1 MSDEV
6 ASATL
11 STSQKA
17 IEVTLELIRLLAP
30 LAKSLLGELYHKSV
44 DGVNFVGGKIANA
57 RTAGT
62 VTNKGLIVEAQKA
75 NSPIATTSNFL
86 ARDAELVA
94 AKAKE
99 YKIPVAIIGNGEK
112 QTLEYLER
120 DKGVIEQITTEIM
133 QERLKNAPQSVKCF
147 VIGEN
152 NVSSMKALF
161 EENGIECQ
169 FVSGKDG
176 KVSCIY
182 PAECAEQVAVIKND
196 YKEIHANVEAN
207 FGITPNVPETERQL
221 EIKAQIA
228 ELQKAREN
236 PELRG
241 KFYEE
246 TATDT
251 EIEFPVYSEKNMERV
266 HSQMPSATKVAGK
279 AFWEE
284 QGYALNDGAKG
295 IDIIAPQMDDNGE
308 PVLDDNGKQMFT
320 EITVYDISETNA
332 YERSLDKQ
340 IGELQRE
347 YDEEK
352 INAFDMSDDK
362 KVVLSDELRG
372 AKVEIT
378 VDGKLKKSD
387 VTEILRNELGYSEVQ
402 ADIAANKLCYD
413 LELDKKSYFRK
424 SSQIDN
430 LDALKTNIR
439 YPSENLTL
447 RDVRFDAVNFK
458 DGKDT
463 HLILRNGENAV
474 GLTPAKMSRE
484 EMKEICVN
492 ELGLSEYQAEKAV
505 DKTVKIESQVRSQV
519 EERTVGKDGV
529 SREAHIER
537 TTDNG
542 FSVTIG
548 DKTKFY
554 NFSTINLDEKI
565 ASNFDIPREN
575 ARNIVNKAKNQSV
588 LQNKIH
594 NASKKK
600 KSEKAAET
608 PKIEKGKG
616 LKH

>member
-112 QTLEYLER
+112 KTLEYLER

-152 NVSSMKALF
+152 NVSSMKTLF

-169 FVSGKDG
+169 FIGGKDG
-176 KVSCIY
+176 KISCIY

-207 FGITPNVPETERQL
+207 FGITPNVPETERQI

-228 ELQKAREN
+228 ELQNAREN

-246 TATDT
+246 TAVDT

-266 HSQMPSATKVAGK
+266 WEQMPDATRVAGK
-279 AFWEE
+279 AFWEQ
-284 QGYALNDGAKG
+284 QGYQVNENAQGVN
-295 IDIIAPQMDDNGE
+295 IIAPQMDDNGD
-308 PVLDDNGKQMFT
+308 PVLDDNGKQTFT

-332 YERSLDKQ
+332 FERSLDKQ

-347 YDEEK
+347 YDEKK
-352 INAFDMSDDK
+352 INAFDMYDDK
-362 KVVLSDELRG
+362 KVVLSDELSG
-372 AKVEIT
+372 AKIEIT
-378 VDGKLKKSD
+378 VDSKLRKSD
-387 VTEILRNELGYSEVQ
+387 VSEILQKELGYSEVQ

-413 LELDKKSYFRK
+413 LELDKNSYFRK
-424 SSQIDN
+424 PTQIDN
-430 LDALKTNIR
+430 IDALKTNIR
-439 YPSENLTL
+439 YPSEDLTL

-458 DGKDT
+458 DGEDT
-463 HLILRNGENAV
+463 HLILRNGDKAV
-474 GLTPAKMSRE
+474 GLTPAKMTRE

-492 ELGLSEYQAEKAV
+492 ELDLTEYQAEKAV

-600 KSEKAAET
+600 KPEKAAET
-608 PKIEKGKG
+608 PRIEKGKG

>member
-17 IEVTLELIRLLAP
+17 IEVALELIRLLAP

-99 YKIPVAIIGNGEK
+99 YKIPVAIIGDGEK

-152 NVSSMKALF
+152 NVSSMKTLF

-169 FVSGKDG
+169 FIGGKDG
-176 KVSCIY
+176 KISCIY

-207 FGITPNVPETERQL
+207 FGITPNVPETERQI

-228 ELQKAREN
+228 ELQNAREN

-246 TATDT
+246 TAADT

-295 IDIIAPQMDDNGE
+295 VDIIAPQMDDNGDS
-308 PVLDDNGKQMFT
+308 VLDENGKQTFT
-320 EITVYDISETNA
+320 SITVYDISETNA
-332 YERSLDKQ
+332 FERSLDKQ
-340 IGELQRE
+340 IGDLQRE

-362 KVVLSDELRG
+362 KVVLSDELSG

-378 VDGKLKKSD
+378 VDSKLRKSD
-387 VTEILRNELGYSEVQ
+387 VSDILQKELGYSEVQ

-424 SSQIDN
+424 PSQIDN

-439 YPSENLTL
+439 YPSEDLTL

-519 EERTVGKDGV
+519 EERAVNKQGV
-529 SREAHIER
+529 SQEAHIER
-537 TTDNG
+537 TSDNA
-542 FSVTIG
+542 FSVTVG
-548 DKTKFY
+548 DKTRFY

-575 ARNIVNKAKNQSV
+575 ARNIVSKAKSQSV

-600 KSEKAAET
+600 KPEKAAET

>member
-30 LAKSLLGELYHKSV
+30 MAKSLLGELYHKSV

-133 QERLKNAPQSVKCF
+133 RERIKTAPESVKCF
-147 VIGEN
+147 TLGEN
-152 NVSSMKALF
+152 NVSSMKKLF

-169 FVSGKDG
+169 FIGGKDG
-176 KVSCIY
+176 KISCIY
-182 PAECAEQVAVIKND
+182 PAEYAEQVAVIKND

-228 ELQKAREN
+228 ELQNAREN

-246 TATDT
+246 TAADT

-284 QGYALNDGAKG
+284 HGFKLNENAKG
-295 IDIIAPQMDDNGE
+295 VDIIAPQMNDNGD
-308 PVLDDNGKQMFT
+308 PVLDENGKQTFT
-320 EITVYDISETNA
+320 SITVYDISETNA
-332 YERSLDKQ
+332 YEKSLDKKT
-340 IGELQRE
+340 GDLQRE

-362 KVVLSDELRG
+362 KVVLSDEENG
-372 AKVEIT
+372 KSVEIT
-378 VDGKLKKSD
+378 VDNKTRKSD
-387 VTEILRNELGYSEVQ
+387 VSEILQKELGYSEVQ

-424 SSQIDN
+424 PNQIDN

-439 YPSENLTL
+439 YPSEDLTL

-458 DGKDT
+458 DGEDT
-463 HLILRNGENAV
+463 HLILRNGDKAV
-474 GLTPAKMSRE
+474 GLTPEKMTRE

-492 ELGLSEYQAEKAV
+492 ELGLTEYQAEKAV

-575 ARNIVNKAKNQSV
+575 ARNIVNKAKSQSV

-600 KSEKAAET
+600 KPEKAADT

>member
-152 NVSSMKALF
+152 NVSSMKTLF

-169 FVSGKDG
+169 FIGGKDG
-176 KVSCIY
+176 KISCIY

-207 FGITPNVPETERQL
+207 FGITPNVPETERQI

-228 ELQKAREN
+228 ELQNAREN

-246 TATDT
+246 TAADT

-266 HSQMPSATKVAGK
+266 WEQMPDATRVAGK
-279 AFWEE
+279 AFWEQ
-284 QGYALNDGAKG
+284 QGYQVNENAQGVN
-295 IDIIAPQMDDNGE
+295 IIAPQMDDNGD
-308 PVLDDNGKQMFT
+308 PVLDDNGKQTFT

-332 YERSLDKQ
+332 FERSLDKQ

-362 KVVLSDELRG
+362 KVVLSDELSG
-372 AKVEIT
+372 AKIEIT
-378 VDGKLKKSD
+378 VDSKLRKSD
-387 VTEILRNELGYSEVQ
+387 VSEILQKELGYSEVQ

-413 LELDKKSYFRK
+413 LELDKNSYFRK
-424 SSQIDN
+424 PTQIDN
-430 LDALKTNIR
+430 IDALKTNIR
-439 YPSENLTL
+439 YPSEDLTL

-458 DGKDT
+458 DGQDT
-463 HLILRNGENAV
+463 HLILRNGDNAV

-519 EERTVGKDGV
+519 EERAVNKQGV
-529 SREAHIER
+529 SQEAHIER
-537 TTDNG
+537 TSDNA

-600 KSEKAAET
+600 KPEKAAET

>member
-17 IEVTLELIRLLAP
+17 IEFTLELIRLLAP

-152 NVSSMKALF
+152 NVSSMKTLF

-169 FVSGKDG
+169 FIGGKDG
-176 KVSCIY
+176 KISCIY

-207 FGITPNVPETERQL
+207 FGITPNVPETERQI

-228 ELQKAREN
+228 ELQNAREN

-246 TATDT
+246 TAADT

-266 HSQMPSATKVAGK
+266 WEQMPDATRVAGK
-279 AFWEE
+279 AFWEQ
-284 QGYALNDGAKG
+284 QGYQVNENAQGVN
-295 IDIIAPQMDDNGE
+295 IIAPQMDDNGD
-308 PVLDDNGKQMFT
+308 PVLDDNGKQTFT

-332 YERSLDKQ
+332 FERSLDKQ

-362 KVVLSDELRG
+362 KVVLSDELSG
-372 AKVEIT
+372 AKIEIT
-378 VDGKLKKSD
+378 VDSKLRKSD
-387 VTEILRNELGYSEVQ
+387 VSEILQKELGYSEVQ

-413 LELDKKSYFRK
+413 LELDKNSYFRK
-424 SSQIDN
+424 PTQIDN
-430 LDALKTNIR
+430 IDALKTNIR
-439 YPSENLTL
+439 YPSEDLTL

-458 DGKDT
+458 DGQDT
-463 HLILRNGENAV
+463 HLILRNGDNAV

-519 EERTVGKDGV
+519 EERAVNKQGV
-529 SREAHIER
+529 SQEAHIER
-537 TTDNG
+537 TSDNA

-600 KSEKAAET
+600 KPEKAAET

>member
-1 MSDEV
+1 M
-6 ASATL
+6 
-11 STSQKA
+11 
-17 IEVTLELIRLLAP
+17 ELIRLLAP
-30 LAKSLLGELYHKSV
+30 LAKSLLGELYHRSV

-152 NVSSMKALF
+152 NVSSMKTLF

-169 FVSGKDG
+169 FIGGKDG
-176 KVSCIY
+176 KISCIY

-228 ELQKAREN
+228 ELQNAREN

-246 TATDT
+246 TAADT
-251 EIEFPVYSEKNMERV
+251 EMEFPVYSEKNMERV

-279 AFWEE
+279 AFWEQ
-284 QGYALNDGAKG
+284 QGYQVDENSKG
-295 IDIIAPQMDDNGE
+295 VNIIAPQMDDDGN
-308 PVLDDNGKQMFT
+308 PVLDDNGKQTFT

-332 YERSLDKQ
+332 FEKSIDKQ
-340 IGELQRE
+340 IDELQRE

-362 KVVLSDELRG
+362 KVVLSDELSG

-378 VDGKLKKSD
+378 VDSKLRKSE
-387 VTEILRNELGYSEVQ
+387 VSEILQNKLGYSEVQ

-424 SSQIDN
+424 PSQIDN

-439 YPSENLTL
+439 YPSEDLTL

-484 EMKEICVN
+484 EMKDICVN
-492 ELGLSEYQAEKAV
+492 ELGLTEYQAEKAV
-505 DKTVKIESQVRSQV
+505 DKAVKIESQVRSQV
-519 EERTVGKDGV
+519 EERTVNKQGV
-529 SREAHIER
+529 SQEAHIER
-537 TTDNG
+537 TSDNA
-542 FSVTIG
+542 FSVTVS
-548 DKTKFY
+548 DKTRFY

-575 ARNIVNKAKNQSV
+575 ARNIVNKAKSQSV

-600 KSEKAAET
+600 KPEKAADT

>member
-62 VTNKGLIVEAQKA
+62 VTNKGLIVEAQRA

-152 NVSSMKALF
+152 NVSSMKTLF

-169 FVSGKDG
+169 FIGGKDG
-176 KVSCIY
+176 KISCIY

-221 EIKAQIA
+221 EIMAHIA
-228 ELQKAREN
+228 ELQNAREN

-246 TATDT
+246 TAADT

-295 IDIIAPQMDDNGE
+295 VDIIAPQMDDNGD
-308 PVLDDNGKQMFT
+308 PVLDENGKQTFT
-320 EITVYDISETNA
+320 SITVYDISETNA
-332 YERSLDKQ
+332 FERSLDKQ
-340 IGELQRE
+340 IGELQHE

-362 KVVLSDELRG
+362 KVVLSDELSG

-378 VDGKLKKSD
+378 VDGKLRKSD
-387 VTEILRNELGYSEVQ
+387 VSEILQKELGYSEVQ
-402 ADIAANKLCYD
+402 ADIAGNKLCYD

-424 SSQIDN
+424 PSQIDN

-439 YPSENLTL
+439 YPSEDLTL

-458 DGKDT
+458 DGQDT
-463 HLILRNGENAV
+463 HLILRNGDNAV

-519 EERTVGKDGV
+519 EERAVNKQGV
-529 SREAHIER
+529 SQEAHIER
-537 TTDNG
+537 TSDNA
-542 FSVTIG
+542 FSVTVG
-548 DKTKFY
+548 DKTRFY

-565 ASNFDIPREN
+565 AGNFDIPREN

-600 KSEKAAET
+600 KPEKAAET

>member
-112 QTLEYLER
+112 KTLEYLER

-152 NVSSMKALF
+152 NVSSMKTLF

-169 FVSGKDG
+169 FIGGKDG
-176 KVSCIY
+176 KISCIY

-207 FGITPNVPETERQL
+207 FGITPNVPETERQI

-228 ELQKAREN
+228 ELQNAREN

-246 TATDT
+246 TAADT

-266 HSQMPSATKVAGK
+266 WEQMPDATRVAGK
-279 AFWEE
+279 AFWEQ
-284 QGYALNDGAKG
+284 QGYQVNENAQGVN
-295 IDIIAPQMDDNGE
+295 IIAPQMDDNGD
-308 PVLDDNGKQMFT
+308 PVLDDNGKQTFT

-332 YERSLDKQ
+332 FEQSLDKQ

-362 KVVLSDELRG
+362 RVVLSDEENG
-372 AKVEIT
+372 KSVEIT
-378 VDGKLKKSD
+378 VDNKKRKSD
-387 VTEILRNELGYSEVQ
+387 VSEILQKELGYSEVQ

-424 SSQIDN
+424 PNQIDN

-439 YPSENLTL
+439 YPSEDLTL

-458 DGKDT
+458 DGEDT
-463 HLILRNGENAV
+463 HLILRNGDKAV
-474 GLTPAKMSRE
+474 GLTPEKMTRE

-492 ELGLSEYQAEKAV
+492 ELGLTEYQAEKAV

-600 KSEKAAET
+600 KPEKAAET

>member
-17 IEVTLELIRLLAP
+17 VEVALELIRLLAP
-30 LAKSLLGELYHKSV
+30 MAKSLLGELYHKSV

-57 RTAGT
+57 RSTGT

-152 NVSSMKALF
+152 NVSSMKTLF

-169 FVSGKDG
+169 FIGGKDG
-176 KVSCIY
+176 KISCIY

-207 FGITPNVPETERQL
+207 FGITPNVPETERQI

-228 ELQKAREN
+228 ELQNAREN

-246 TATDT
+246 TAVDT

-266 HSQMPSATKVAGK
+266 WEQMPDATRVAGK
-279 AFWEE
+279 AFWEQ
-284 QGYALNDGAKG
+284 QGYQVNENAQGVN
-295 IDIIAPQMDDNGE
+295 IIAPQMDDNGD
-308 PVLDDNGKQMFT
+308 PVLDDNGKQTFT

-332 YERSLDKQ
+332 FERSLDKQ

-347 YDEEK
+347 YDEKK

-362 KVVLSDELRG
+362 KVVLSDELSG
-372 AKVEIT
+372 AKIEIT
-378 VDGKLKKSD
+378 VDSKLRKSD
-387 VTEILRNELGYSEVQ
+387 VSEILQKELGYSEVQ

-413 LELDKKSYFRK
+413 LELDKNSYFRK
-424 SSQIDN
+424 PTQIDN
-430 LDALKTNIR
+430 IDALKTNIR
-439 YPSENLTL
+439 YPSEDLTL

-458 DGKDT
+458 DGEDT
-463 HLILRNGENAV
+463 HLILRNGDKAV
-474 GLTPAKMSRE
+474 GLTPAKMTRE

-492 ELGLSEYQAEKAV
+492 ELDLTEYQAEKAV

-600 KSEKAAET
+600 KPEKAAET
-608 PKIEKGKG
+608 PRIEKGKG

>member
-6 ASATL
+6 ASAAL
-11 STSQKA
+11 SSSQKA
-17 IEVTLELIRLLAP
+17 IEVALELIRLLAP
-30 LAKSLLGELYHKSV
+30 MAKKALEELYHKSV
-44 DGVNFVGGKIANA
+44 DGVNFVGGKVANA

-112 QTLEYLER
+112 QTIEYLER

-169 FVSGKDG
+169 FVNGKGG

-228 ELQKAREN
+228 ELQNAREN

-246 TATDT
+246 TAADT
-251 EIEFPVYSEKNMERV
+251 EMEFPVYSEKNMERV

-279 AFWEE
+279 AFWEQ
-284 QGYALNDGAKG
+284 QGYQVDENSKG
-295 IDIIAPQMDDNGE
+295 VNIIAPQMDDDGN
-308 PVLDDNGKQMFT
+308 PVLDDNGKQTFT

-332 YERSLDKQ
+332 FEKSIDKQ
-340 IGELQRE
+340 IDELQRE

-362 KVVLSDELRG
+362 KVVLSDELSG

-378 VDGKLKKSD
+378 VDSKLRKSE
-387 VTEILRNELGYSEVQ
+387 VSEILQNKLGYSEVQ

-413 LELDKKSYFRK
+413 LELNKKSYFRK
-424 SSQIDN
+424 PSQIDN

-439 YPSENLTL
+439 YPSEDLTL

-484 EMKEICVN
+484 EMKDICVN
-492 ELGLSEYQAEKAV
+492 ELGLTEYQAEKAV
-505 DKTVKIESQVRSQV
+505 DKAVKIESQVRSQV
-519 EERTVGKDGV
+519 EERTVNKQGV
-529 SREAHIER
+529 SQEAHIER
-537 TTDNG
+537 TSDNA
-542 FSVTIG
+542 FSVTVS
-548 DKTKFY
+548 DKTRFY

-575 ARNIVNKAKNQSV
+575 AR
-588 LQNKIH
+588 
-594 NASKKK
+594 
-600 KSEKAAET
+600 
-608 PKIEKGKG
+608 G
-616 LKH
+616 LP